1 MGLAK
6 KIQKTF
12 LAGFDFSFPNC
23 KSKALK
29 SFLPEVHEDEYGEE
43 ERYDGDGV
51 AQYPDVHLPVRDV
64 PLVLGDAVAARV
76 VQAAVVVGEVVPGP
90 VL

>member
-23 KSKALK
+23 ESKALK
-29 SFLPEVHEDEYGEE
+29 SFLPEVHEDDDGEE

-51 AQYPDVHLPVRDV
+51 AQDPDVELPVLR
-64 PLVLGDAVAARV
+64 
-76 VQAAVVVGEVVPGP
+76 AAVVVQTALVVGVVVPGP
-90 VL
+90 VWQTSLADVV